1 MTNTS
6 DKKIFTRDDIQARY
20 GGGKVTFLPNID
32 GRVTCACLTL
42 RKNPDAPR
50 VILVSGEKPKVY
62 KAGLMLANQNGS
74 IPAFLKEAPGR
85 WLYVGEFE
93 VERSSQEA
101 ADIEYW
107 QARAGRTDVRLVIF
121 MRAVGT
127 EFSHAA

>member
-1 MTNTS
+1 MTDT
-6 DKKIFTRDDIQARY
+6 FEERFYERTEIQARR
-20 GGGKVTFLPNID
+20 GGGLVIFLPNID
-32 GRVTCACLTL
+32 GQVTCACLTPK
-42 RKNPDAPR
+42 KNPDAPH
-50 VILVSGEKPKVY
+50 VILVSREKPDVY
-62 KAGLMLANQNGS
+62 KAGLMLVNQSGS
-74 IPAFLKEAPGR
+74 IPVFLKHAPKR
-85 WLYVGEFE
+85 WLYIGEFE